1 MGRDLLVT
9 KLGRVIGNGNNT
21 KVWKD
26 AWISTASPI
35 RPYGPCR
42 ECDQDMVVADL
53 LSSDSSCWLKRKIDQ
68 VLPAYETQILRLV
81 PSMMGAKDAY
91 CWYGTKSGT
100 YSVKSGYLALQEVQK
115 AQVIA
120 PPPNESF
127 DWQKTIWTVDTSPKL
142 KLFLWKL
149 CRGALA
155 TGENLATRGIYVSTS
170 CPHCGD
176 TETALHLFFQCP
188 FATEVWS
195 LAPLNQ
201 PLCQASLGTL
211 SSALE
216 NASSA
221 TCLPPTGLYKNVS
234 SWICWFLWTARNQLV
249 FEHRHNSA

>member
-81 PSMMGAKDAY
+81 PSMMGAEDAY

-127 DWQKTIWTVDTSPKL
+127 DWQKTVWTVDTSPKL

-176 TETALHLFFQCP
+176 TETALHLFF
-188 FATEVWS
+188 
-195 LAPLNQ
+195 
-201 PLCQASLGTL
+201 
-211 SSALE
+211 
-216 NASSA
+216 
-221 TCLPPTGLYKNVS
+221 
-234 SWICWFLWTARNQLV
+234 
-249 FEHRHNSA
+249 